1 MTSEEI
7 KELEERTYAISWS
20 GFPINTLFNDIR
32 DNDSPRFNKA
42 LAYQDFKKIVDE
54 IYRLKE
60 IEKQQSNPTLDEC
73 IKEWEALGWKVWYKD
88 ENGFDL
94 HKSLLERIT
103 IYAPEQSYYSTETLT
118 LKEHNLLSKT
128 LKALEE
134 MKDD

>member
-42 LAYQDFKKIVDE
+42 LAYQDFKKIIDE